1 MPYNI
6 PVEATLDVI
15 GGKWKVVI
23 LCHLDK
29 GDKRTSELKRLMPE
43 ITQKMLT
50 QQLRELEQDG
60 MVKRTSYDQVPPKVV
75 YSLTDYGWS
84 FKPILDAMCNWG
96 EQHMKEKDMAPI
108 LSH

>member
-23 LCHLDK
+23 MCHLIK
-29 GDKRTSELKRLMPE
+29 GERRTSELRKLMPN

-50 QQLRELEQDG
+50 QQLRELEADG
-60 MVKRTSYDQVPPKVV
+60 VVVRTVFEQVPPKVI
-75 YSLTDYGWS
+75 YSLSEYGWS
-84 FKPILDAMCNWG
+84 LKPILDAMCAWG
-96 EQHMKEKDMAPI
+96 ECHIDQSGEEVF
-108 LSH
+108 S

>member
-1 MPYNI
+1 MAYNI

-23 LCHLDK
+23 MCHLIK
-29 GDKRTSELKRLMPE
+29 GEKRTSELKRLMPG

-50 QQLRELEQDG
+50 QQLRELEEDG
-60 MVKRTSYDQVPPKVV
+60 VLSRRIYEQVPPKVI

-84 FKPILDAMCNWG
+84 LKPILDAMCAWG
-96 EQHMKEKDMAPI
+96 EQHMEI
-108 LSH
+108 NGCERVTT